1 MNTFKA
7 FIRNGR
13 VEPDAPLNLPEGT
26 ELLILPTAEREE
38 TGADWDDTPEG
49 IAAWLKS
56 YDALQP
62 MLFTAE
68 EREALIK
75 DQAARKEWESA
86 QDEQRNKRLRDLWE

>member
-26 ELLILPTAEREE
+26 EVLILPTAV
-38 TGADWDDTPEG
+38 
-49 IAAWLKS
+49 
-56 YDALQP
+56 
-62 MLFTAE
+62 
-68 EREALIK
+68 REALIK
-75 DQAARKEWESA
+75 DLAARKEWELA